1 MSQKSYHLTTPTE
14 CDPSL
19 ILMTSPEPGRTN
31 VSLYTHNC
39 QIKHELATLILDNGI
54 QKNIVS
60 QDLVHHFQLPTTPHP
75 DPYKIG

>member
-31 VSLYTHNC
+31 VALYTHNF